1 MSQWTVN
8 CYGERV
14 HKRQRRRR
22 ANCVFLFKKII
33 NEDDELPAFLNYVIS
48 IYTAKPKVKGAYPS
62 YPGIIPLYTFE
73 RKDKQHECINRL

>member
-1 MSQWTVN
+1 MSQWTIN

-33 NEDDELPAFLNYVIS
+33 KEDDERRLKQGDIGDAHGQIEEYKPVLATKYV
-48 IYTAKPKVKGAYPS
+48 PS
-62 YPGIIPLYTFE
+62 H
-73 RKDKQHECINRL
+73 D

>member
-22 ANCVFLFKKII
+22 ANCVYLFKKII
-33 NEDDELPAFLNYVIS
+33 KEYKELPAFLNFVVS
-48 IYTAKPKVKGAYPS
+48 IYTAKPKVKGSHPS
-62 YPGIIPLYTFE
+62 YPGILPLYTFE
-73 RKDKQHECINRL
+73 RKDKQQ